1 MKKEVCG
8 KLLCA
13 IAIALL
19 IFSFSPFSF
28 VPVSADVSLQ
38 NGKWSDYYYFLSPN
52 FSNEVDIFV
61 NLHITYVF
69 YMCYFFINILLKFK
83 QFTSFIRKI

>member
-1 MKKEVCG
+1 MKKGKRGIAYKSG
-8 KLLCA
+8 KLVCA

-38 NGKWSDYYYFLSPN
+38 NGKWSGSFEAPN
-52 FSNEVDIFV
+52 ATAGIAALRNNEMV
-61 NLHITYVF
+61 
-69 YMCYFFINILLKFK
+69 
-83 QFTSFIRKI
+83 